1 MLNFKKGLNLKILTG
16 VFATAFL
23 CCSINSYANP
33 VYGKSSLRMPLT
45 SEEITG
51 NARFRKV
58 EARFGNTS
66 FFKRQILPF
75 SLMALMLAA
84 PATGWS
90 RYETNATAP
99 AVPTS
104 FAKIETNQDNIKAMV
119 QELLSKMKYPEAY
132 RLAIA
137 QEISKLVT
145 SKQMVNF
152 LKTKNIDMTKLIED
166 AKNGGYLPLLDFF
179 KELRELLNKEGYLN
193 QKNPKQVI
201 KLLAGPDIFDMV
213 EKSPNVTQETKELM
227 AGLAGCNAK
236 SMLGILL
243 ADYLGIRNMLIG
255 MSNEHVFN
263 LIPIADNNY
272 LIIDITTGWFRMVD
286 FSRYYRAIKEG
297 DNKSY
302 YLVLE
307 NKIENNRLSELRD
320 ALKKGGADY
329 LIDNYGAKEEELLAL
344 FYPIIHIQD
353 KENLEAIP
361 LINRGVICFNFG
373 YLKEA
378 EDALLEALKLNA
390 QLDEAYTVLGNVYT
404 GQGRYSEA
412 EKAFYAALDKN
423 DKNPKTYVNLGVLY
437 ARQKEWKRAEGQF
450 LKSVDL
456 GYTHPFLYSNLGM
469 TFYYQGKF
477 DQAIKAYS
485 SAIELDPNDADSYFG
500 LGASRYALRTRDP
513 KSYISLFNLAIED
526 YAKAI
531 ELSSKSDKPGALLR
545 MLKFMPEEIK
555 DMVIE
560 SLPREAKKKA
570 MEIMKGLAM
579 GKPLTAH
586 LGAYHGL
593 AASSI

>member
-1 MLNFKKGLNLKILTG
+1 MYNINVMIIFEKVLSIKAILIAISALFLFNSQAYPYSFQKETLRVPSSFKNQRVVSGKTTQIDFLKRALVTAAILGTM
-16 VFATAFL
+16 
-23 CCSINSYANP
+23 N
-33 VYGKSSLRMPLT
+33 
-45 SEEITG
+45 
-51 NARFRKV
+51 NA
-58 EARFGNTS
+58 
-66 FFKRQILPF
+66 
-75 SLMALMLAA
+75 
-84 PATGWS
+84 
-90 RYETNATAP
+90 
-99 AVPTS
+99 AVAYSPPGMYS
-104 FAKIETNQDNIKAMV
+104 HIVIETNQDNIKAMV
-119 QELLSKMKYPEAY
+119 KELLSKMKYPEAY

-152 LKTKNIDMTKLIED
+152 LKTRNIDMTKLIGD
-166 AKNGGYLPLLDFF
+166 SKNGGYYPLLDFF

-193 QKNPKQVI
+193 QENPKQVI

-213 EKSPNVTQETKELM
+213 KKSPNVTQETKELM
-227 AGLAGCNAK
+227 AGLAGCSAK
-236 SMLGILL
+236 SMLGMLL
-243 ADYLGIRNMLIG
+243 ADYLGIRDMLIG
-255 MSNEHVFN
+255 VSDEHVFN

-272 LIIDITTGWFRMVD
+272 LIIDITTGWFRMID
-286 FSRYYRAIKEG
+286 FSRYYRVIKEG
-297 DNKSY
+297 GYKSY

-307 NKIENNRLSELRD
+307 NRIENSRLSELRN
-320 ALKKGGADY
+320 ALKQGGADY
-329 LIDNYGAKEEELLAL
+329 LINEYGASEEELLAL

-353 KENLEAIP
+353 RENLEAIP
-361 LINRGVICFNFG
+361 LINKGIIYFNFG

-404 GQGRYSEA
+404 GQGRYPEA
-412 EKAFYAALDKN
+412 EKAFDAALDKN

-437 ARQKEWKRAEGQF
+437 GKQKEWKRAEEQF
-450 LKSVDL
+450 LKSADL

-469 TFYYQGKF
+469 AFYYQGKF

-485 SAIELDPNDADSYFG
+485 SAIELDPNDPDSYFG
-500 LGASRYALRTRDP
+500 LGASRYALRMRDS

-531 ELSSKSDKPGALLR
+531 ELSSKSDKPGVLPR
-545 MLKFMPEEIK
+545 MLKFIPEEIR

-560 SLPREAKKKA
+560 SLPREAKKKVREVMKDLA
-570 MEIMKGLAM
+570 ME
-579 GKPLTAH
+579 KPSIGH